1 MFRLVLV
8 VGCTLAACGKS
19 NESATATGGGGSAA
33 PGPAA
38 AAASG
43 ALKGTWT
50 GSWQRAQPAPG
61 GGALEL
67 TIGDKTTLKR
77 VGTACP
83 PEETPATVTL
93 SGNAI
98 TIEIATPEVQGK
110 LTGTKTDKEMSGE
123 LTMTCS
129 LGTGHGKWQLVAR

>member
-1 MFRLVLV
+1 MLRLALVL
-8 VGCTLAACGKS
+8 GCTLAACGKS
-19 NESATATGGGGSAA
+19 NEASTSSGGSAA
-33 PGPAA
+33 PGPAPA
-38 AAASG
+38 AAAAG

-67 TIGDKTTLKR
+67 TIGDKTTLRR

-83 PEETPATVTL
+83 PEETPVTVTT
-93 SGNAI
+93 SGNQV

-110 LTGTKTDKEMSGE
+110 LTGTLAGKAMSGE

-129 LGTGHGKWQLVAR
+129 LGTGHGKWQLIAR